1 MKIQR
6 LHLSIDKQA
15 LNTIDSSYD
24 YTDVIVELSTQKK
37 FIASFFSYKSIEQ
50 LKLHHQKTGEYL
62 SGKYFQANNM
72 VLVENCSK
80 ENVITIIRELIEEGE
95 FNQIFQ
101 EL

>member
-1 MKIQR
+1 VKIQR

-15 LNTIDSSYD
+15 VNTIDTIYD
-24 YTDVIVELSTQKK
+24 YTDVIVELSNQKK

-72 VLVENCSK
+72 VLAENCSK
-80 ENVITIIRELIEEGE
+80 ENIMTIIHELIEEGE

-101 EL
+101 AL